1 MYEFY
6 QNGFQLRFSE
16 KKKSVKHF
24 PYIKYLLS
32 KSDCCLPILMKQA
45 SFLTIIKTTVLP
57 LTELVRVFKNP
68 DNIEGKMSKQYFH
81 NLCQLRK

>member
-16 KKKSVKHF
+16 KKSVKHF
-24 PYIKYLLS
+24 PYIKYLFA

-57 LTELVRVFKNP
+57 LTKLVRVFKNP